1 MYKIC
6 WSSLNSCITSIY
18 LTEMHLWE
26 THKPKNSPEAQL
38 SSLFL
43 YTYLSTFSFRKSKTS
58 KGNVITVHYKTRAS
72 KAKKCSMWKIY
83 NKSRHLTI
91 RIDYSD
97 NNKCGSGFSFFILDS
112 IQFQIYFMSIQKYF
126 CTSNHTILPK
136 GSNFH
141 STCITNLLNSSVFGG
156 AVSSG
161 PLNYNGS

>member
-1 MYKIC
+1 MR
-6 WSSLNSCITSIY
+6 
-18 LTEMHLWE
+18 LWE
-26 THKPKNSPEAQL
+26 THKPENSPEAQL

-58 KGNVITVHYKTRAS
+58 KGNVIMVHYKTRAS

-97 NNKCGSGFSFFILDS
+97 NNKCSSGFSFFILDS